1 MGLLPLG
8 FLSNIGW
15 PELLIIL
22 AIVLLIFGN
31 RLPGIGRSLG
41 RSLME
46 FKSGLKEGKEDV
58 EKKNDKSEQTAQ
70 KTENK
75 EQKSG

>member
-8 FLSNIGW
+8 FLQNIGW

>member
-8 FLSNIGW
+8 FFGNMGW

-41 RSLME
+41 RSLTE